1 MTSNVTG
8 MPLPAPFL
16 EGLRY
21 ALERLAD
28 GPLAP
33 ALDLYATR
41 DAIVAKVG
49 LPGPKPRDIN
59 VTIDDGLVTIA
70 GSVREEDAAHAGYVH
85 RELSHGSF
93 HRSFWLPATIQADA
107 ATATFKDGLL
117 TLTFPKSEGGE
128 RKLVKV
134 DVA

>member
-1 MTSNVTG
+1 MTTNITG
-8 MPLPAPFL
+8 VPLPAPFL

-49 LPGPKPRDIN
+49 LPGPKPEDID

-70 GSVREEDAAHAGYVH
+70 GSVRDESTAEAGYVH
-85 RELSHGSF
+85 RELGHGSF
-93 HRSFWLPATIQADA
+93 NRSFWLPATIQADA

-117 TLTFPKSEGGE
+117 TLTFPKLEGVGP
-128 RKLVKV
+128 KHVKV